1 MLICIL
7 VVLLAMSVGTGTT
20 PRRSAELPP
29 LEAYSFDI
37 NNPPKEIHLPLSG
50 ITLYRVDLDE
60 KNVIDFKDLIEDPA
74 KSAEEYD
81 AVFDGAVKD
90 IMNMC
95 PEGVSSPC
103 FFPYYIIAAGRVNF
117 AKAGYNDLD
126 FITGVFIGRRWDSEA
141 TKPYMFV
148 YNIPTKQTAFII
160 EMDNPEAWA
169 VFGEGLRY
177 FMLRYYRNWPT
188 RFTDPATVTV
198 MQYFDKS
205 ERENE
210 KLAGI
215 KRHYMA
221 ATTPD
226 TIKLFTDKYD
236 WIIMLWMPHY
246 TATGQINSKSEDE
259 LRSKVGELVRKFVE
273 ESGYPPDSVEVL
285 GVGYLTP
292 DITNWYLP
300 VGVVK
305 GESENLVP
313 VYVFIGGKGTPP
325 DIFRDRGFRLDLDS
339 LIGNELG
346 TRNVGTLRSGGL
358 PAFFGMALLSPNY
371 TKATGGKAGM
381 IVFAD

>member
-1 MLICIL
+1 M
-7 VVLLAMSVGTGTT
+7 
-20 PRRSAELPP
+20 PP

-37 NNPPKEIHLPLSG
+37 NNPPREIHLPLSG

-60 KNVIDFKDLIEDPA
+60 KNVIDFKDLVEDPV

-81 AVFDGAVKD
+81 MVFNGAVKD

-126 FITGVFIGRRWDSEA
+126 FINGIFIGRRWDSEA

-160 EMDNPEAWA
+160 EMDNPETWA

-177 FMLRYYRNWPT
+177 YLIRYYRNVPSL
-188 RFTDPATVTV
+188 FTDVAHV
-198 MQYFDKS
+198 MQYLDGK

-210 KLAGI
+210 KSAGI

-221 ATTPD
+221 VTTPD

-236 WIIMLWMPHY
+236 WFLMLWMPHY
-246 TATGQINSKSEDE
+246 TASGAINNETEDN
-259 LRSKVGELVRKFVE
+259 LRKKVGEFVSKFIE
-273 ESGYPPDSVEVL
+273 EKGYPADSVETL
-285 GVGYLTP
+285 GVGYLPP
-292 DITNWYLP
+292 DVTNWYIP
-300 VGVVK
+300 IGVGE
-305 GESENLVP
+305 GRNTSLVP
-313 VYVFIGGKGTPP
+313 VYVFIGGRGTPP
-325 DIFRDRGFRLDLDS
+325 DVFNDIKFHLDLDTVIS
-339 LIGNELG
+339 NALG
-346 TRNVGTLRSGGL
+346 TRNIGIAGSGGL
-358 PAFFGMALLSPNY
+358 PAYFDVAFLSPSY
-371 TKATGGKAGM
+371 AQATGGKAGM
-381 IVFAD
+381 MMFTA